1 MMNGPQKVYRETC
14 EHCQYKD
21 LPNGCEGCLAGI
33 AYECEDER
41 RSRIYYT
48 EVAHLRELPH
58 PTAPQKAQ
66 RHEERSQAV
75 GKIIK
80 KELAE
85 KASSRQRK
93 IYLTCMI
100 TEREEKCN
108 EKTGS

>member
-48 EVAHLRELPH
+48 EVAHLRESFHTRQLR
-58 PTAPQKAQ
+58 K
-66 RHEERSQAV
+66 RHSNMKNGYKPWGR
-75 GKIIK
+75 
-80 KELAE
+80 L
-85 KASSRQRK
+85 
-93 IYLTCMI
+93 
-100 TEREEKCN
+100 
-108 EKTGS
+108 